1 MKLFPKLESLFLL
14 RRSLRVQFFFAMLLI
29 LVVSG
34 SLVVLTTAYQYEAQ
48 REKYHFDRLNR
59 KESQILRHIDYTVE
73 KYNLVGADISQWK
86 NVESDFSQIN
96 QIHSVK
102 YSLFAMDGQS
112 IFSFFVPLEVMA
124 NDYQLQP
131 ELINRLIEAP
141 DNRILETNIEEVYG
155 YSSSYRILKNRLDIP
170 YAILF
175 YPYFSDVDIAENELN
190 IFLQRFY
197 QIYIFLL
204 IGTIVFAFF
213 LARYVTQSIESVR
226 IKLNQTD
233 LQVQN
238 EKLEISNAPVEISGL
253 IEAYNTMIDQLI
265 ASADQLVK
273 EEKDYAWREM
283 ARQIAH
289 EVKNA
294 LTPMRLSVQDFN
306 EQFDP
311 GKKRWKKKLS
321 EFSSTLIEQ
330 INSMSELAESFSYF
344 TAEPKKN
351 LTECDLVNHT
361 KLVAISYANFDVR
374 IKSSHEKIIYTL
386 DVNQWT
392 RVLNNLILNAQQAI
406 PDKRDG
412 YVEIN
417 FQLLEDK
424 IVVEI
429 SDNGCGINPELRDT
443 IFEPKFTSKN
453 SGTGLGLGIVRNIIL
468 SHGGALTYESE
479 IDVGATFRIV
489 FPLN

>member
-1 MKLFPKLESLFLL
+1 MTG
-14 RRSLRVQFFFAMLLI
+14 I
-29 LVVSG
+29 LVISG
-34 SLVVLTTAYQYEAQ
+34 FLVVLITAYQYEAQ

-59 KESQILRHIDYTVE
+59 KESQIIRHIDYIVN
-73 KYNLVGADISQWK
+73 KYDLVDAGLGQWK
-86 NVESDFSQIN
+86 NLESDFNQIN

-102 YSLFAMDGQS
+102 YSLFTMDGQR
-112 IFSFFVPLEVMA
+112 IFSFFAPLEVLA
-124 NDYQLQP
+124 NDYSLKA
-131 ELINRLIEAP
+131 ELIDQLKQAP
-141 DNRILETNIEEVYG
+141 DNRILETNIEEVHG
-155 YSSSYRILKNRLDIP
+155 YSSSFRILTNQFNTP

-190 IFLQRFY
+190 LFLQTFY
-197 QIYIFLL
+197 QIYIILL
-204 IGTIVFAFF
+204 IGTIIFAYF
-213 LARYVTQSIESVR
+213 LARYVTRSIESVR
-226 IKLNQTD
+226 NKLNQTD
-233 LQVQN
+233 LQGQN
-238 EKLEISNAPVEISGL
+238 EKLEIINAPIEILGL
-253 IEAYNTMIDQLI
+253 IEAYNKMIDQLI
-265 ASADQLVK
+265 DSANQLVK
-273 EEKDYAWREM
+273 QEKDYAWREM

-294 LTPMRLSVQDFN
+294 LTPMRLIVQDFN

-311 GKKRWKKKLS
+311 HKQQSKKKLS
-321 EFSSTLIEQ
+321 EFSLTLIEQ

-344 TAEPKKN
+344 TTEPKKN
-351 LTECDLVNHT
+351 VSESDLVNHT
-361 KLVAISYANFDVR
+361 KLVAISFTNFDVR

-406 PDKRDG
+406 PDKREG
-412 YVEIN
+412 YVEIK

-429 SDNGCGINPELRDT
+429 SDNGCGINPELRNT

-468 SHGGALTYESE
+468 SHGGTISYDSE
-479 IDVGATFRIV
+479 IDVGTTFRIV
-489 FPLN
+489 FPLI